1 MKIYGIIKIQLSPLL
16 FVEQRNPNLMKKGCW
31 IILFIVLLEIKY
43 ICVFS
48 QDAHFSQNFVNTTYT
63 APSFAGS
70 AEDGRFIS
78 TYRNQWPSIPQAYVT
93 YFLSGDYYFAKK
105 NSGVGINFLRDI
117 SAEGTLYTTS
127 TNLQYSY
134 KIKIDAKSELMPGIE
149 FSVSSKNINY
159 NKLFFKDQLLSG
171 SSVSSYETYPNDRI
185 WYPDAGASLLYT
197 NGDNWAGF
205 SVKHLFK
212 PNNSFYST
220 ESRLPLYYSV
230 FAGTKLDINGGLYT
244 LRDEYLQVSILYKNQ
259 QKFDQTDFGLY
270 LQKKDFG
277 FGLHYRGI
285 PLFKAYKKGYANND
299 ALIVILG
306 FRHKKIKAYYSFDL
320 SVSRLFSYSGNAH
333 EISFVYEINPD
344 ALIQKR
350 IKKVA
355 CPKFIEGD
363 TF

>member
-1 MKIYGIIKIQLSPLL
+1 MGVYKIQQSLILY
-16 FVEQRNPNLMKKGCW
+16 VKYRKPNKMASSKS
-31 IILFIVLLEIKY
+31 IILLVFSLVIKSMF
-43 ICVFS
+43 VFS
-48 QDAHFSQNFVNTTYT
+48 QDVHFSQNFVNTTYN
-63 APSFAGS
+63 APSFAGA

-78 TYRNQWPSIPQAYVT
+78 TYRNQWPSIPQAYVS

-117 SAEGTLYTTS
+117 SGEGTLYSSS

-134 KIKIDAKSELMPGIE
+134 KVKINAQSELRPGIE
-149 FSVSSKNINY
+149 VSFSTKKIDY
-159 NKLFFKDQLLSG
+159 NKLYFKDQLLSG
-171 SSVSSYETYPNDRI
+171 SSVSSYESYPNDHI
-185 WYPDAGASLLYT
+185 WYPDAGASLLYI
-197 NGDNWAGF
+197 NGDNWGGF

-220 ESRLPLYYSV
+220 ESKLPFYYSV

-244 LRDEYLQVSILYKNQ
+244 LRDEYLQLSILYKSQ

-285 PLFKAYKKGYANND
+285 PIVKAYKKGYANND
-299 ALIVILG
+299 ALIMIVG
-306 FRHKKIKAYYSFDL
+306 FRHKKIKVYYSFDF

-355 CPKFIEGD
+355 CPKFIDGEA
-363 TF
+363 F